1 MRKKKMKFQEWE
13 IDKIPKRTPNYFAF
27 CFRKYNQ
34 NIYPAFDLEWSLYLS
49 ISVAKHGT
57 QRMASD
63 ERWLSKKLLSNY
75 GWAVDAFL
83 RALHCLFWHPMNGSV
98 CVIQKMFV
106 IYPRDSIHSFK
117 TVINETRS
125 KRNAHCFVML
135 LLFRRIFLWLFL
147 KKIQRFINAIKIAVL
162 VLVFLFIKASGSVL
176 TLQFIHHFTVHIRLD
191 IGIFDT
197 ISYID
202 RLLPLYCFNSLLK
215 DYVLITYLDESI
227 EFFSQYTYITRV
239 YGWITDQWSLSSA
252 TFYLMNYS
260 SKNANCWLFLC
271 RYSPPLITA
280 SWNSRFFLNIY
291 HSDLFKLIKYYAF
304 WWQNKP
310 HENK

>member
-239 YGWITDQWSLSSA
+239 YGWITDHSQALLSISWIIVQKMQIVGFFSVA
-252 TFYLMNYS
+252 IRHH
-260 SKNANCWLFLC
+260 WLQHREIRVF
-271 RYSPPLITA
+271 I
-280 SWNSRFFLNIY
+280 LNIY
-291 HSDLFKLIKYYAF
+291 HSDIFKLIKYYAF